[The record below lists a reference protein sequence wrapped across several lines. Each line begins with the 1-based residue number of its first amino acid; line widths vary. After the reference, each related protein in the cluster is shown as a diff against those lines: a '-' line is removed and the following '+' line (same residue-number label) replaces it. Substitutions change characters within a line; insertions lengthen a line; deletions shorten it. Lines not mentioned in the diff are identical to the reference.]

1 MKRTIIRITL
11 PLVYFALGVAL
22 VYFGLPSRIVVTW
35 ETVSEVD
42 TAGFALYRGESPDG
56 PFLPITETPIPAEGD
71 PLVGASYQYED
82 RDLVWGQ
89 RYFYRLEEVER
100 SGSRNPSSE
109 VIEGRAGAGWLWA
122 LIAGGLLAALGVVV
136 AWYITRPDRG
146 QSAGSSER
154 SHPAL

>member
-1 MKRTIIRITL
+1 MKRTIIRVTL
-11 PLVYFALGVAL
+11 PLAYFVLGVAL

-56 PFLPITETPIPAEGD
+56 PFLPITETPISAKGD

-82 RDLVWGQ
+82 RGLVWGR

-109 VIEGRAGAGWLWA
+109 VIEGRAGAGWPWA
-122 LIAGGLLAALGVVV
+122 LAAGGLLAALGVVV
-136 AWYITRPDRG
+136 AWYITRPDR
-146 QSAGSSER
+146 ER
-154 SHPAL
+154 SACNSE